1 MGRDGID
8 CPEAVHRRGI
18 RAYGDGC
25 RCSRTPTGGVTML
38 KRAYLTVADKL
49 GFVRKDLAGFYP
61 WH

>member
-1 MGRDGID
+1 M
-8 CPEAVHRRGI
+8 
-18 RAYGDGC
+18 
-25 RCSRTPTGGVTML
+25 TML